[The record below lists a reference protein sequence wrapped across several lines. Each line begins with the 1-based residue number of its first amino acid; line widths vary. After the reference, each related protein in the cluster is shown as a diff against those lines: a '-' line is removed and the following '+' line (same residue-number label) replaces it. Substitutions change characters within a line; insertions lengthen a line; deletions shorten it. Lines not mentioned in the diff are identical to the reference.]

1 MPSKPVL
8 AARSIMDTSCIIG
21 VPITSSTKSPNT
33 ASLPPKLSRT
43 QKRYDSIPN
52 GCRNTYFRHYRQIF
66 HSPICM
72 KDVNLIGLCSKA
84 AIRAT
89 HIICHKQVQVFCDEF
104 STCVNNQIARF
115 RSETY
120 THQASSRPFIASVL
134 INRIREF
141 FQYIRVAYQS

>member
-33 ASLPPKLSRT
+33 ASPPPKLCRT

-72 KDVNLIGLCSKA
+72 KDINLIGLCSKA

-89 HIICHKQVQVFCDEF
+89 HVICHKQVQAFCNEF
-104 STCVNNQIARF
+104 SACVSNQVARF
-115 RSETY
+115 RSESY
-120 THQASSRPFIASVL
+120 THQMSSRPFVACVRM
-134 INRIREF
+134 NRIREF
-141 FQYIRVAYQS
+141 FQYIRVAYQL